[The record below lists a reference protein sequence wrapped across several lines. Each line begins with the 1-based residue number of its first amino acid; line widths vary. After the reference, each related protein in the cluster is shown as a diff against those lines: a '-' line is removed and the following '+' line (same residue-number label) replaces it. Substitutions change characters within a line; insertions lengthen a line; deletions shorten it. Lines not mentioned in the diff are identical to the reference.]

1 MALLVHAEGR
11 FYLLAVVV
19 RGVEAVLVDAHGKV
33 LSIHGP
39 EGFLTHLN

>member
-1 MALLVHAEGR
+1 MAFLVHAEGR
-11 FYLLAVVV
+11 FYFLAVVV
-19 RGVEAVLVDAHGKV
+19 RGVEAVLVDAYGKV